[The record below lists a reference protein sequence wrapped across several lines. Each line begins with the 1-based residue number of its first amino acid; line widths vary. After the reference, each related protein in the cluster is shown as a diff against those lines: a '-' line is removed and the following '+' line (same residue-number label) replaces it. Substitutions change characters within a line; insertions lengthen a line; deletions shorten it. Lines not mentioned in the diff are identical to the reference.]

1 VSPVTARTAES
12 ALDARK
18 AAILTRIVRDYVR
31 GGEPIGSK
39 RLADDLD
46 LGVSAATVRTEMAA
60 LEESGYIT
68 QPHTSAGPVPTDRG
82 YRYFV
87 DTLNR
92 WPSASPQERL
102 AVEELLWG
110 AEDLEDLLRRASSVL
125 SRLTRFAALVVAPGL
140 DTSRIRHVELVHLG
154 PHSVLAV
161 LIADTGRV
169 DKRMLALDR
178 TVSDG
183 DVQRARHVVNEAVA
197 GLSPS
202 HAAEVVA
209 GMQAAAPDELSDL
222 LSAVSDTMVR
232 SLAGTQSGDQVFM
245 GGTANMVSSGYFNRL
260 EEVKQVYETI
270 EEQVV
275 VLGMLRDTLETGD
288 PAVRIGGE
296 LPLVELAACSVVAA
310 TYETEHGAGGS
321 LGVLGPTRM
330 DYPRTLAAVQAVA
343 SSLEKAL
350 AELVD

>member
-1 VSPVTARTAES
+1 MDA
-12 ALDARK
+12 ALDERK
-18 AAILTRIVRDYVR
+18 AAILTKIVRGYVR
-31 GGEPIGSK
+31 QGEPIGSK
-39 RLADDLD
+39 RLTEEMDI
-46 LGVSAATVRTEMAA
+46 GVSAATVRADMAA
-60 LEESGYIT
+60 LEDAGYIT
-68 QPHTSAGPVPTDRG
+68 QPHTSAGRVPTDLG
-82 YRYFV
+82 YRFFV
-87 DTLNR
+87 NTLTR
-92 WPSASPQERL
+92 WPTASPEQRL
-102 AVEELLWG
+102 AVEELLLG
-110 AEDLEDLLRRASSVL
+110 AGDLEDLLRRASSVL

-178 TVSDG
+178 TVSEA
-183 DVQRARHVVNEAVA
+183 DVHRARHVVNEAVS
-197 GLSPS
+197 GLSPR
-202 HAAEVVA
+202 HAAEVVS
-209 GMQAAAPDELSDL
+209 GMQPAAPEELAGL
-222 LSAVSDTMVR
+222 LSAVADTMVR
-232 SLAGTQSGDQVFM
+232 SLAGAESGDQLFL
-245 GGTANMVSSGYFNRL
+245 GGTANMVSAGYFNRL

-275 VLGMLRDTLETGD
+275 VLGMLREALAAGD

-296 LPLVELAACSVVAA
+296 LPLVELTACSVVAA
-310 TYETEHGAGGS
+310 SYETGGGAGGS